1 MRVTV
6 SHLKI
11 AANTHFSRF
20 SHLHRVLERCDLVRP
35 LGHVSPHMCSL
46 HASLVRRSPAEP
58 HAILCVGGGTFCEP
72 VNTLWSPLL
81 LLCWQ
86 LRFFEFLCDAPGS
99 ALYVCCECD
108 HNWVMYVGVKNHTL

>member
-20 SHLHRVLERCDLVRP
+20 SHLHRVLERCDLVHP
-35 LGHVSPHMCSL
+35 LGPVRPHMCSL

-58 HAILCVGGGTFCEP
+58 HAILCVGGGTFH
-72 VNTLWSPLL
+72 S
-81 LLCWQ
+81 Q
-86 LRFFEFLCDAPGS
+86 
-99 ALYVCCECD
+99 
-108 HNWVMYVGVKNHTL
+108 